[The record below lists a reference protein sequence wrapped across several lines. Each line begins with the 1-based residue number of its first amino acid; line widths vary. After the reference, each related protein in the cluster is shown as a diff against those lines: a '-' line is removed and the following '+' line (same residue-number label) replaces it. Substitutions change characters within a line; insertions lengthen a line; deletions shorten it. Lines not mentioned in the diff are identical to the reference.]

1 MQDTANHKKWRQ
13 GYGDDRVTMEH
24 TLLCDVCCEGRRL
37 EHPGGGEVSDSLK
50 ASNEARCQT
59 FNPRSPSGTGT
70 LPNQKTT
77 RLRERMYTVIVRMVS
92 CSICACPAVG
102 HILVLWVITP
112 PSLARGCASD
122 HYYYIITISI
132 LSARLSEHFR
142 ISKKKT

>member
-77 RLRERMYTVIVRMVS
+77 RLRRRMYTVIVRMVS

-102 HILVLWVITP
+102 HILVLRVNILLLLPEGVLQT
-112 PSLARGCASD
+112 
-122 HYYYIITISI
+122 IITIGSFG
-132 LSARLSEHFR
+132 LHMPHSNS
-142 ISKKKT
+142 